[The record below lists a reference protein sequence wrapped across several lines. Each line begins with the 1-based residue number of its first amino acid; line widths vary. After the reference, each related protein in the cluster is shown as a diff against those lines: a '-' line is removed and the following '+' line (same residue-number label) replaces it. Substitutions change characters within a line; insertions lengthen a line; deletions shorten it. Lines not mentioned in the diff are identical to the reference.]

1 MKTILLIEDDTAL
14 RENTAELLELSNYKV
29 FTAPNGRIGI
39 EKAIQETPNIIICD
53 IMMPEIDGYGV
64 LEAVTSEEKTKHIP
78 FIFLS
83 AKTEHKEIRK
93 GMDMGADDYLTKP
106 FDEEELLSAVESRLA
121 KASILAMRSQNANED
136 AATNDENPRNLNQ
149 LKNFFCDEGVIAKY
163 KKGETIYKK
172 GDHSNSLFLLLKG
185 VVKTHTMDENVKELI
200 TGLYKADDFLGF
212 TSFDD
217 NFPHTE
223 TATAVEDVEIVG
235 ISKSYVKDILKK
247 SQDVSLELMNLLTD
261 NLSEIKQQLLKM
273 AYSSVRKKTASTI
286 IQFVE
291 IMNKTPEAPLRI
303 SRNDLAATAGIA
315 TESLIRT
322 LSDFKKKGIIEIEG
336 RDIRVID
343 LESLRDIN

>member
-14 RENTAELLELSNYKV
+14 RENTAELLELSGYKV
-29 FTAPNGRIGI
+29 STAPNGKIGI
-39 EKAIQETPNIIICD
+39 EKAAREIPNIIVCD

-64 LEAVTSEEKTKHIP
+64 LEAMASNEKTTHIP

-83 AKTEHKEIRK
+83 ARTEHKEIRR

-121 KASILAMRSQNANED
+121 KASILELSKKELQSDDLED
-136 AATNDENPRNLNQ
+136 DDSPKNLNQ
-149 LKNFFCDEGVIAKY
+149 LKNFFCDEGVIAQY
-163 KKGETIYKK
+163 KKGENIYRK
-172 GDHSNSLFLLLKG
+172 GDHSNSLFLILKG
-185 VVKTHTMDENVKELI
+185 VVKTHTMDDNAKELI

-217 NFPHTE
+217 NIPYTE
-223 TATAVEDVEIVG
+223 TATAVESVELVG
-235 ISKSYVKDILKK
+235 LSKTYVLDILRK
-247 SQDVSLELMNLLTD
+247 SQEVSLELMNLLSD
-261 NLSEIKQQLLKM
+261 NLSEIKLQLVKM
-273 AYSSVRKKTASTI
+273 AYSSVRKKTAATI

-291 IMNKTPEAPLRI
+291 IMNKSHDAPLRI
-303 SRNDLAATAGIA
+303 SRNDLATTAGIA

-322 LSDFKKKGIIEIEG
+322 LSDFKKDGIIEIEG
-336 RDIRVID
+336 RDIRIVD